1 MKKRKLDQC
10 LPTVVR
16 ESMLGWLG
24 TQEVGRWRSTCHAY
38 KKDLAAFV
46 NIHFE
51 PQIYIPNRV
60 ESVRIGRRFN
70 KFEHLPNLK
79 EITCCGF
86 GFTDEVLAAA
96 SRCPKLET
104 IKIVNGV
111 NVTDAGIAHLS
122 SLTNLKVFHLGNAP
136 GLTDLAF
143 AQLPPLQ
150 EFSMWRC
157 KKITR
162 VGIANILAL
171 NSLTTLDLGTN
182 NGSAENVD
190 QLVKLHNL
198 RHLSFLGNW
207 LSNTDFEKIATLC
220 RLASL
225 ELAWCQSVTSDG
237 LQHVA
242 KLLNLEKLV
251 LTQMELTNDNLASF
265 AQCSRLQ
272 ILSLSP
278 CRAVTDAGLEHL
290 TQLSNLESLSLDD
303 CSIADA
309 GLRHLGKMDTL
320 RELNLRWC
328 DKITVAGLNHVDHV
342 KQVQV
347 THCFNVSDRII
358 NC

>member
-16 ESMLGWLG
+16 ESVLGWLG

-46 NIHFE
+46 KIHFE
-51 PQIYIPNRV
+51 PQIYILNRV
-60 ESVRIGRRFN
+60 ESVRIGKRFK

-79 EITCCGF
+79 EITCCGS

-104 IKIVNGV
+104 IKIVNGADL
-111 NVTDAGIAHLS
+111 TDAGIAHLS

-136 GLTDLAF
+136 GLTDAAF
-143 AQLPPLQ
+143 AQLPPLR
-150 EFSMWRC
+150 EFFMWRC

-220 RLASL
+220 GLASL

-290 TQLSNLESLSLDD
+290 SQLSNLESLSLDD
-303 CSIADA
+303 CSITDA
-309 GLRHLGKMDTL
+309 GLRHLGNLDSL

-328 DKITVAGLNHVDHV
+328 DNITVVGLNHVDHV
-342 KQVQV
+342 EKVQV
-347 THCFNVSDRII
+347 THCLNVPDFII